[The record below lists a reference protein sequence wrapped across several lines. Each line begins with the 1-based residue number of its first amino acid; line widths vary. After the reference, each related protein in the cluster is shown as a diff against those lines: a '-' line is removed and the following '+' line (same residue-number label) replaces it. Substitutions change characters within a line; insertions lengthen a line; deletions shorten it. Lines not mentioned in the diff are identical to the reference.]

1 MVGMFRQPVTASDIK
16 ARAKEL
22 GADLV
27 GIADGE
33 AMNANPPDPK
43 DPRRPI
49 DITALDYKRVIVL
62 AKQLNNGAA
71 RIIPWGD
78 RTKFYNDELA
88 LSALEETSLEL
99 VYWLEELG
107 YPAII
112 IPPTHVDPWRY
123 NDNPRQHMSTLIS
136 LPHAAVEAGLG
147 TLGLNQ
153 QLLTPEFGPRV
164 ILTAVMASLDVEPD
178 ARREDSLC
186 LGPSCGRCLSVC
198 PADAVKHWDR
208 DWEACDTHRSPY
220 GFAKMT
226 EHVEAIMT
234 APTAQAKKDLLRTET
249 MFNLWQSI
257 LRGAG
262 AITGCRRCADVC
274 PVGEDY
280 ADMLADALEV
290 IPEDN
295 EGKRARLAAMIAA
308 DAEGRLPDAYTQQ
321 QRWIGDLK
329 RKVETA

>member
-1 MVGMFRQPVTASDIK
+1 
-16 ARAKEL
+16 
-22 GADLV
+22 
-27 GIADGE
+27 
-33 AMNANPPDPK
+33 
-43 DPRRPI
+43 
-49 DITALDYKRVIVL
+49 
-62 AKQLNNGAA
+62 
-71 RIIPWGD
+71 
-78 RTKFYNDELA
+78 
-88 LSALEETSLEL
+88 
-99 VYWLEELG
+99 
-107 YPAII
+107 
-112 IPPTHVDPWRY
+112 
-123 NDNPRQHMSTLIS
+123 
-136 LPHAAVEAGLG
+136 
-147 TLGLNQ
+147 
-153 QLLTPEFGPRV
+153 
-164 ILTAVMASLDVEPD
+164 
-178 ARREDSLC
+178 
-186 LGPSCGRCLSVC
+186 
-198 PADAVKHWDR
+198 
-208 DWEACDTHRSPY
+208 
-220 GFAKMT
+220 MT